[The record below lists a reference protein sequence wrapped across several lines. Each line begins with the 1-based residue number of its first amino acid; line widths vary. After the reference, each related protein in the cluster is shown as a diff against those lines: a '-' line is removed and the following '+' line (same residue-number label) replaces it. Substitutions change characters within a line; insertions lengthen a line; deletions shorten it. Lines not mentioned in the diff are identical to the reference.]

1 MMKERITQH
10 KRKVSESA
18 QKLASLLD
26 LNQKGRSSK
35 GVGSDRHNTDDY
47 EKINYL
53 SEQLAKD
60 NKVPIAWAYD
70 VAYNDIVE
78 PNQFL
83 VIKNQVM

>member
-47 EKINYL
+47 EKINSQMESFNHQKEEFMSKINTFAEKL
-53 SEQLAKD
+53 K
-60 NKVPIAWAYD
+60 I
-70 VAYNDIVE
+70 I
-78 PNQFL
+78 
-83 VIKNQVM
+83 